1 MATIESFQ
9 ARLRMEFQEAIKKV
23 LAEGDLPTPPEGEAL
38 FTTIENLALAAGD
51 AASLEFFAQQL
62 PKGVDGP
69 PQCPHCGG
77 AGQHSKERERVLKT
91 RRGLQT
97 PLSEPQC
104 YCPGCRRAF
113 FPSV

>member
-9 ARLRMEFQEAIKKV
+9 ARLRAEFQESIKKV
-23 LAEGDLPTPPEGEAL
+23 IAEGDLPPPVEGEPL

-51 AASLEFFAQQL
+51 AASLEWLSQQL
-62 PKGVDGP
+62 PKEVEAP
-69 PQCPHCGG
+69 PKCPHCGEV
-77 AGQHSKERERVLKT
+77 AQYCKERERTLET
-91 RRGLQT
+91 RRGLQA